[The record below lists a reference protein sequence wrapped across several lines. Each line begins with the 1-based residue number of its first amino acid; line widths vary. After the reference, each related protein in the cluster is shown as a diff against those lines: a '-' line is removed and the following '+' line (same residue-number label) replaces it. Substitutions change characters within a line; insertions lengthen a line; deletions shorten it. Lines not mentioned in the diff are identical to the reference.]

1 MCGDAGQTS
10 TFSASLHLDPVPQL
24 CLAQPRF
31 LPRGGDAGGPTP
43 GPPRRHVTPRWTHA
57 YNTHVVWRGIRRCG
71 NKCILPTTVTWG
83 ESKRWA
89 APSGCLL
96 LVCLRLQGAAIRI
109 RIPAAVST
117 VLQRSPPQ
125 DRVTA

>member
-1 MCGDAGQTS
+1 MCSDAVQASSFSTS
-10 TFSASLHLDPVPQL
+10 LRPEPVPQL

-31 LPRGGDAGGPTP
+31 LPTGGDAGGPTP
-43 GPPRRHVTPRWTHA
+43 GSPRRHVTRQWTHK
-57 YNTHVVWRGIRRCG
+57 YSTHVVWRGIRRSG
-71 NKCILPTTVTWG
+71 NKCILPATVTWG

-109 RIPAAVST
+109 RISAAVST
-117 VLQRSPPQ
+117 VLQRSPQ
-125 DRVTA
+125 ERATV